1 LRTLIAVADHGSF
14 SAAARHV
21 FITHAAVSQ
30 QIKSLEEEWNV
41 PLFDRSRRTAELT
54 SAGRAFVA
62 KAREV
67 VAAYDNMAPAV
78 FGVQGVQG
86 LLSLGAVPTTLTG
99 LAPRAIAKL
108 KNDYPALHVA
118 VVPDLTTA
126 LVQQVQR
133 GSLDLAIVSKPQFVP
148 RELVFRELAEERFEL
163 LASWEVEGDDPK
175 TLLEGSPFIRF
186 SRQAVVGGMIEN
198 WLQANGINVRD
209 SMELENLEAISS
221 MVYCNLGVSIAPRP
235 CVPALNA
242 LPLKHLPLWPK
253 ATLTRFLG
261 CISREDSV
269 KARAIAEMYARLIE
283 TINEETRLAGNEA
296 RDKPSRTRA
305 PKKKPSG
312 KLRRGDPS

>member
-30 QIKSLEEEWNV
+30 QIKSLEEEWKV

-67 VAAYDNMAPAV
+67 VAAYDNMAPAI
-78 FGVQGVQG
+78 FGAQGVQG
-86 LLSLGAVPTTLTG
+86 MLSLGAVPTTLTG
-99 LAPRAIAKL
+99 LAPRAIARL
-108 KNDYPALHVA
+108 KRDYPALHVT
-118 VVPDLTTA
+118 VVPDLTTS

-133 GSLDLAIVSKPQFVP
+133 GSLDVAIVSKPQFLP
-148 RELVFRELAEERFEL
+148 RELEFRELAEEPFEL
-163 LASWEVEGDDPK
+163 LASREVKGDDPR
-175 TLLEGSPFIRF
+175 TLLESSPFIRF
-186 SRQAVVGGMIEN
+186 SRQAVVGGVIEN
-198 WLQANGINVRD
+198 WLQANRINVRD
-209 SMELENLEAISS
+209 SMELENLETISS

-242 LPLKHLPLWPK
+242 LPLKHLPLGPSMP
-253 ATLTRFLG
+253 LPRLLG

-269 KARAIAEMYARLIE
+269 KARAIAEMHVRLLD
-283 TINEETRLAGNEA
+283 TIADEIRSSGGGRVSNGKRPRRPATGRPAA
-296 RDKPSRTRA
+296 SQAKP
-305 PKKKPSG
+305 
-312 KLRRGDPS
+312 RR

>member
-1 LRTLIAVADHGSF
+1 MSIRALRTLIAVADHGSF

-21 FITHAAVSQ
+21 YVTHAAVSQ
-30 QIKSLEEEWNV
+30 QIKALEEEWAV
-41 PLFDRSRRTAELT
+41 ALFDRSHRMVELT
-54 SAGRAFVA
+54 PAGRAFVA

-67 VAAYDNMAPAV
+67 VTAYDNMAPAV

-86 LLSLGAVPTTLTG
+86 MLSLGAVPTTLTG

-108 KNDYPALHVA
+108 KRDYPALHVA

-133 GSLDLAIVSKPQFVP
+133 GSLDVAIVSKPQFTP
-148 RELVFRELAEERFEL
+148 RDLVWRELAEEPFEI
-163 LASWEVEGDDPK
+163 LASKELEGDEPRR
-175 TLLEGSPFIRF
+175 LLENSPFIRF

-198 WLQANGINVRD
+198 WLQDNGINVGD

-242 LPLKHLPLWPK
+242 LPLRHVPLGAIAPLK
-253 ATLTRFLG
+253 RSLG

-269 KARAIAEMYARLIE
+269 KARAIAEMYAKLME
-283 TINEETRLAGNEA
+283 TIEEEA
-296 RDKPSRTRA
+296 RIAAAGRRRKRGPESPSA
-305 PKKKPSG
+305 PFKA
-312 KLRRGDPS
+312 R